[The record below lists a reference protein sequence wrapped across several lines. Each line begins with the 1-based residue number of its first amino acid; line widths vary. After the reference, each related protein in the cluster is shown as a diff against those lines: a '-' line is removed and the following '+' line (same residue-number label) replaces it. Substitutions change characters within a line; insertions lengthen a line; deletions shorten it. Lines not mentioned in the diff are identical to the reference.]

1 MMKRGAVI
9 RLSGWTTTATFVPLD
24 ISVTTNSSM
33 TPEERPVNLD
43 DVQAVIDSAKA
54 RGTAVLEKYVRDRMP
69 DASEQEVRRPDGP
82 NGPGDRDCRVGGTLG
97 EQPSARSVRGP
108 RRQGLVRGP
117 AQPLRRLA
125 GPGDRGIQAVP
136 PRRGRRSPQPDRR
149 RRRNRFLRGKPGT
162 AYRQARPGDRF
173 VGFDPATEEFF
184 SITEIGSGGGSVRHM
199 FDEESTNSIWFGSD
213 ANTIGQA
220 NLPPLRPRTTTDR

>member
-69 DASEQEVRRPDGP
+69 DASEQEVQDAAE
-82 NGPGDRDCRVGGTLG
+82 VAL
-97 EQPSARSVRGP
+97 EIS
-108 RRQGLVRGP
+108 
-117 AQPLRRLA
+117 
-125 GPGDRGIQAVP
+125 
-136 PRRGRRSPQPDRR
+136 R